1 MQYTI
6 KQYEEEM
13 AYKLLDGPAD
23 RRRVKFNEKAL
34 LRTDSKT
41 QMEILK
47 TAVEGRSTPPN
58 EARRYV
64 DKRAAPGGDKLLA
77 NGGMIALEQMGA
89 QYGVDKTEKEAQ
101 KMPRFDFA
109 ARDRD
114 GKLKNYGYLDME
126 NQADGPATMTFT
138 ATL

>member
-1 MQYTI
+1 M
-6 KQYEEEM
+6 
-13 AYKLLDGPAD
+13 
-23 RRRVKFNEKAL
+23 

-47 TAVEGRSTPPN
+47 TAVEGSIYSPN

-89 QYGVDKTEKEAQ
+89 QYGVDKTEK
-101 KMPRFDFA
+101 
-109 ARDRD
+109 
-114 GKLKNYGYLDME
+114 GGTE
-126 NQADGPATMTFT
+126 NAPI
-138 ATL
+138 